1 MNSNNLKLNLGKNE
15 IMIIC
20 KSQEK
25 NHYIPRLTELGTEP
39 APSTIPGSLDGQL
52 TNARATKTYE
62 NMALCFLLL
71 ISILGAV
78 CQATNM
84 DGQVFLFPNESILN
98 YVILKQELSVP
109 LKSFTVCLRAF
120 TELTRDYSLLSVS
133 SPTTDNALVL
143 FHWMNLGKS
152 ISIYVDGHDMRSW
165 PTLNELEWRHIC
177 GTWDS
182 SSGVTQLW
190 LNGKPLARK
199 VMKRGAVIQ
208 TPLNVILGQ
217 EQDSFGGS
225 FDKNQSFEGE
235 ISDLHVWDHVLSPSD
250 IQQVFLNNKHLN
262 GNVISWRDLPFEI
275 NGDVLIVPVQKGVC
289 EDQALTVCQCKI

>member
-1 MNSNNLKLNLGKNE
+1 
-15 IMIIC
+15 
-20 KSQEK
+20 
-25 NHYIPRLTELGTEP
+25 
-39 APSTIPGSLDGQL
+39 
-52 TNARATKTYE
+52 
-62 NMALCFLLL
+62 MALCFLFL

-84 DGQVFLFPNESILN
+84 DGQVFLFPSESIVN
-98 YVILKQELSVP
+98 YVTLNQELNVP

-120 TELTRDYSLLSVS
+120 TELTRDYSLLSVNS
-133 SPTTDNALVL
+133 LKRDNALVL
-143 FHWMNLGKS
+143 FHLTNPERV
-152 ISIYVDGHDMRSW
+152 IAIYVDGQEMRFRA
-165 PTLNELEWRHIC
+165 TLNALERRHIC

-199 VMKRGAVIQ
+199 VMKRGAAIQ
-208 TPLNVILGQ
+208 TPLKVILGQ

-225 FDKNQSFEGE
+225 FDKSQSFVGE
-235 ISDLHVWDHVLSPSD
+235 ISDVHVWDHVLSPAD

-275 NGDVLIVPVQKGVC
+275 NGDVLIEPVQKSVC
-289 EDQALTVCQCKI
+289 EEQALTVCQCKI